1 MIKFFILFLVL
12 FPVAG
17 IAQDVSKNTIK
28 WNATGFTDLN
38 TKTEVANSCT
48 FITYGT
54 KKIQWIQ
61 DNGKFVVDWN
71 ITKASGAWKDVNQ
84 DGSITFSFADDK
96 VKGELIIKKES
107 NGWSI
112 NLTMSGGPSDFNL
125 MYVISSIENL
135 N

>member
-1 MIKFFILFLVL
+1 MIKSFILALIL

-17 IAQDVSKNTIK
+17 TAQDISKNTIK
-28 WNATGFTDLN
+28 WNATGFIDLN
-38 TKTEVANSCT
+38 SKTEISNGSQ
-48 FITYGT
+48 FITYGK
-54 KKIQWIQ
+54 KKIQWVQ

-71 ITKASGAWKDVNQ
+71 ITKASGEWKDVNQ

-96 VKGELIIKKES
+96 VKGEVTIKKES
-107 NGWSI
+107 IGWSI

-125 MYVISSIENL
+125 TYVISSIENL